1 MEIKILKK
9 GLGYAP
15 IQNKIDE
22 PELKRDF
29 EGFVRQTRLKFHV
42 NIITGSGIMTNFFCK
57 GLTRNPEIRNTPV
70 WVLPNIWRLERVMN
84 TKFGVNVSNRVSTN
98 ATKF

>member
-9 GLGYAP
+9 GLVYAP

-29 EGFVRQTRLKFHV
+29 EGFVRQTRLSFMS
-42 NIITGSGIMTNFFCK
+42 ISS
-57 GLTRNPEIRNTPV
+57 L
-70 WVLPNIWRLERVMN
+70 VLEL
-84 TKFGVNVSNRVSTN
+84 
-98 ATKF
+98 